1 MLYTSPES
9 PVASFFPSLSF
20 LLLREL
26 PRLWQEASEGLIGL
40 NIPWVV
46 FFSPKVR
53 FQLDQHVKCP
63 SRRGGR
69 DAVVQ
74 PASWQ
79 AVKCDE
85 CRVPEALAGRST
97 LTFLLE

>member
-1 MLYTSPES
+1 MARGLRGPDRAEYSLGCL
-9 PVASFFPSLSF
+9 FF
-20 LLLREL
+20 
-26 PRLWQEASEGLIGL
+26 
-40 NIPWVV
+40 
-46 FFSPKVR
+46 FFPKVR

-74 PASWQ
+74 PGSWQ